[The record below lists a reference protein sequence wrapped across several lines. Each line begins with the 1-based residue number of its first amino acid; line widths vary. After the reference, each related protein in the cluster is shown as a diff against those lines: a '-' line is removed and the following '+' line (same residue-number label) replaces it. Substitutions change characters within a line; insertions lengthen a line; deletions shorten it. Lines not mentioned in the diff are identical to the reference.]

1 MALLDYV
8 SAWYVKAASYIHGTR
23 IRVAFVSTNSITQG
37 EQVGVLW
44 RALFDQGI
52 KIHFAHRTFAW
63 ESEARGKAH
72 VHVVIVGFG
81 AFDFAP
87 KRLYEYEA
95 VSSRPAGQ
103 PNDEERTEA
112 VVTVVEAPNISPY
125 LFAGPDMVLTARSK
139 PLCPV
144 PEIVFGS
151 MPNDGGHLL
160 MSRFGRDMLLR
171 EQPEAAKYLRRFV
184 GAEEF
189 LNGIERWCLWL
200 DGENPAEFRRMP
212 AVMDRVHAVAIHRK
226 KSKRQTTKELAEAP
240 ACFGEI
246 RQPDRAYL
254 LIPSVSSERRRYIPI
269 GFMRPEIIASNLVL
283 LVPGANLYHFG
294 VLSSAMHMAWVRQVA
309 GRLESRLSLFQP
321 DRLQQLPL
329 ARRADGSATRPRRGS
344 GQANPGPAGGTGG
357 RTSRVPSRRQERPS
371 NRVPG
376 RSLRPGRH
384 AACALQGP
392 CRAGPRGR
400 PLLPS
405 AAVHLRASADR
416 VPLLPLREDHRAAHS
431 ADAEEK
437 TLTRSA

>member
-1 MALLDYV
+1 MQIVCGHIKGHGLFDYV
-8 SAWYVKAASYIHGTR
+8 SAWYVKAASYVQGTPV
-23 IRVAFVSTNSITQG
+23 RVAFVSTNSITQG

-44 RALFDQGI
+44 RALFDQGV

-95 VSSRPAGQ
+95 VSSPSAGQ

-125 LFAGPDMVLTARSK
+125 LFAGSDMVLTARSK

-160 MSRFGRDMLLR
+160 MSRFGRDVLLR

-212 AVMDRVHAVAIHRK
+212 AVMDRVHAVATHRK
-226 KSKRQTTKELAEAP
+226 KSKRQTTKELAEVP

-309 GRLESRLSLFQP
+309 GRLESRYRYSNRIVYNNYP
-321 DRLQQLPL
+321 WP
-329 ARRADGSATRPRRGS
+329 AEPTAAATRPRRGS
-344 GQANPGPAGGTGG
+344 GQANLGPSGGTGG
-357 RTSRVPSRRQERPS
+357 RTSRVPSHRQERPS

-376 RSLRPGRH
+376 RSLRPRRH
-384 AACALQGP
+384 AAAALQGP
-392 CRAGPRGR
+392 CCPRSRDR
-400 PLLPS
+400 PLLPRP
-405 AAVHLRASADR
+405 AVHLRAPADR
-416 VPLLPLREDHRAAHS
+416 VSLLPL
-431 ADAEEK
+431 
-437 TLTRSA
+437 